1 MRRFAYQAINSEGRP
16 IEGVLRAPSDR
27 AAARQLERR
36 GLTVVAVDEDGAATG
51 ARGRPRALGRED
63 VMLALQELATMLQ
76 SGVPIAE
83 SVQSQSLSSAHPRIR
98 EAFAGMS
105 RELQRGQAF
114 SAALGRSGLPLPEY
128 VGQLAR
134 AGEMTGELGRA
145 LADATAQ
152 MDYEHRLR
160 AEMRNAMIYPT
171 VLVGAGALAVSIM
184 FVFVVPKF
192 AMLLKRADDLPFLA
206 WAVLGTG
213 VWFRAHYLLALGGLA
228 VAIGGAVFASRNGAV
243 RERALDTAARLP
255 VVGPWIVES
264 DTARWAKVLAAL
276 LGNRVPLLRA
286 LELARGG
293 VAIPGRRARFDEV
306 ARAVRGGSGLA
317 DALEDHEVLNA
328 TAYNLVRVGEKS
340 GRLAAMLASLAKLYE
355 ESGRGRM
362 KRVLI
367 LMEPAAILVIGSVVG
382 TIILGVI
389 LAITSANDLAI

>member
-1 MRRFAYQAINSEGRP
+1 MRRFAYQAINTEGRP

-36 GLTVVAVDEDGAATG
+36 GLTVVTVDEEGVAKG
-51 ARGRPRALGRED
+51 RLARQRSLGHAD
-63 VMLALQELATMLQ
+63 VMLALQELSTMLL
-76 SGVPIAE
+76 SGVAIAE
-83 SVQSQSLSSAHPRIR
+83 SVQSQSLSSAHPRVR
-98 EAFAGMS
+98 EAFAVIS

-114 SAALGRSGLPLPEY
+114 STALVGSGLPMPTY
-128 VGQLAR
+128 VGQLAK

-145 LADATAQ
+145 LADAAAQ

-160 AEMRNAMIYPT
+160 AEMRNAMIYPA
-171 VLVGAGALAVSIM
+171 VLVAAGALAVSIM

-192 AMLLKRADDLPFLA
+192 ATLLKRADDLPFLA

-213 VWFRAHYLLALGGLA
+213 VWFRSHFVLALGGLA
-228 VAIGGAVFASRNGAV
+228 AVIGGAVVAFRNPGV
-243 RERALDTAARLP
+243 RERALEGAARLP
-255 VVGPWIVES
+255 IIGPWIVES

-293 VAIPGRRARFDEV
+293 VAIPSRRAHFDEV

-317 DALEDHEVLNA
+317 DALEDHEVMTA
-328 TAYNLVRVGEKS
+328 TAYNLVRVGERS
-340 GRLAAMLASLAKLYE
+340 GRLAAMLGSLAKLYE
-355 ESGRGRM
+355 ESGRSRM

-367 LMEPAAILVIGSVVG
+367 LMEPAAILVIGSVIG